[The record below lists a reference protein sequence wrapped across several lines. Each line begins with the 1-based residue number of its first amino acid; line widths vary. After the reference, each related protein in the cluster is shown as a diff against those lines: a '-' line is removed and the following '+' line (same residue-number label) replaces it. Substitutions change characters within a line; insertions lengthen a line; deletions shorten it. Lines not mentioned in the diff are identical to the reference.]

1 MLRVAGP
8 RVPQHYTCA
17 VQGSSFSSEYC
28 HSHNSAPNIFTMMK
42 WFGAGFPCIG
52 KLALACWVCSGPL
65 GPCGHLGLG
74 PSFPSL
80 PMKING
86 HISSAPAQLLFKV
99 LCPVCC
105 LQDQWKGGLDSWTP
119 RRWCCVGSHV
129 TESTAASIKVHLRII
144 LCFSS

>member
-1 MLRVAGP
+1 MLCAAGP

-28 HSHNSAPNIFTMMK
+28 HSHNSAPNIFT
-42 WFGAGFPCIG
+42 WSDLGQVSHAWESQP
-52 KLALACWVCSGPL
+52 LHVEYAAALWGPAATSGW
-65 GPCGHLGLG
+65 G

-80 PMKING
+80 PMKINRR
-86 HISSAPAQLLFKV
+86 ISSAPAQLVFKV
-99 LCPVCC
+99 LCPMCC